1 MKNQRKAYVFTALSI
16 LCWATVA
23 TAFKLAL
30 RHITPVQLLFIST
43 LSSVMILFLIALYTG
58 KLSQLR
64 RFSKRD
70 IGFSALMGLINPFGY
85 YLILFKAYDLLPAQI
100 AQPLN
105 VTWGIV
111 IVFLSIPIL
120 KQKVHWQNY
129 LSLILAFLGVSLI
142 AYGGEMSDY
151 LDVSILGIVL
161 ALSTSFIWSV
171 YWLINARDKKDE
183 VLRLLLNFVFG
194 AIYITGFV
202 LINGSLRTI
211 DFSGLWPAL
220 YVGVFEMG
228 LTFWFWLQALRFSDN
243 TAKISIYI
251 YIFPV
256 LSMGIIALVLG
267 EKILFTSIVG
277 LVLVIAGVLV
287 NRIINPQKTSE
298 V

>member
-1 MKNQRKAYVFTALSI
+1 MKNQRKAYLFTALSI

-43 LSSVMILFLIALYTG
+43 MSSVLILLLIALVTG
-58 KLSQLR
+58 RLSGFR
-64 RFSKRD
+64 RFDRGD

-120 KQKVHWQNY
+120 KHEVHWQNY
-129 LSLILAFLGVSLI
+129 LSLVLAFLGVSLI

-151 LDVSILGIVL
+151 LEVSIPGIVL

-194 AIYITGFV
+194 AIYITIFV
-202 LINGSLRTI
+202 LANGSLRTL
-211 DFSGLWPAL
+211 DFNGLWPAL

-228 LTFWFWLQALRFSDN
+228 LTFWFWLQALRYSTN

-267 EKILFTSIVG
+267 EKILFTSVIG
-277 LVLVIAGVLV
+277 LALVIAGVLA
-287 NRIINPQKTSE
+287 NKLIHPKKTSG